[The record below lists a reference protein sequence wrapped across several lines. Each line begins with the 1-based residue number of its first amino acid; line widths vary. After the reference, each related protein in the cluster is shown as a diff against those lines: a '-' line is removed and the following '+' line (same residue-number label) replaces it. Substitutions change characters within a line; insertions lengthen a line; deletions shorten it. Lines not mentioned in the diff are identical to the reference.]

1 MEDFKQDA
9 PDVRVFEAGLSD
21 AVTGTLIEMSA
32 EWEAETSC
40 HGYRKNTEED
50 IAGNR
55 VFLAFSE
62 GKTVGYVFGHHE
74 KTDRATSVIPEG
86 AAVFEVEEIYVRP
99 EYRNAGIGR
108 KLFTFAENAVRG
120 EADYITLSTATK
132 NWRAILHFYIDE
144 LGMDFWSARLFKKT
158 GGK

>member
-1 MEDFKQDA
+1 MDEFKQDA

-32 EWEAETSC
+32 DWEAENSC
-40 HGYRKNTEED
+40 RGYRRNTAED
-50 IAGNR
+50 ISGRR
-55 VFLAFSE
+55 VFLAFSGE
-62 GKTVGYVFGHHE
+62 TAVGYLFGQTE
-74 KTDRATSVIPEG
+74 KTDKATSVIPEDTP
-86 AAVFEVEEIYVRP
+86 VFELEEIYVRP

-108 KLFTFAENAVRG
+108 KLFGFAEDAVRG
-120 EADYITLSTATK
+120 GAEYITLSTATK

-158 GGK
+158 DR